1 MASIYRITL
10 MCSSQRRE
18 QDMPEDIWALISMRG
33 IITDWS
39 HTNIHLRKMKRQRK
53 LWH

>member
-1 MASIYRITL
+1 MVSVYRITL
-10 MCSSQRRE
+10 MYSSRRRK
-18 QDMPEDIWALISMRG
+18 QDMLEDIWALISMRE

-53 LWH
+53 L